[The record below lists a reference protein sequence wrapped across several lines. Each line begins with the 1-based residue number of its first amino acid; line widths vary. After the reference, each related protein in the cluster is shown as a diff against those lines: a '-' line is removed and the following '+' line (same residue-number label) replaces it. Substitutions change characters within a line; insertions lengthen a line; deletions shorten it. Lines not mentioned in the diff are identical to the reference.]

1 MLTRRDFLKASTAA
15 GIIGLTKPIEVL
27 ASLYQDS
34 SGFFGVHPFIEANPD
49 AVFIMRT
56 DVDVKTNT
64 EALCQTGLDF
74 GRSVL
79 VPMSEKDGGVPL
91 THKVAIKPNI
101 TCSYTD
107 NGSYD
112 IEYRMG
118 IITDPY
124 FVEGVIEGM
133 KELGLSS
140 GQIYMREANCPDDF
154 EAMGYTAMAERTDT
168 DLLGGVSY
176 TQTNDVTWVYT
187 PEGMV
192 FRKIPYIWPIN
203 SPDSWLLNIAKLKA
217 HGMGLTLTAKNHQGS
232 VALDYCKFC
241 KGMSGLLSLT
251 EKNPNAKAE
260 ITANYEM
267 NKAAGIPRW
276 DKPGTSGDQNGIGME
291 VWAQRT
297 LDNHSVT
304 NTGLFVIEG
313 VYGRDGNGFLLGPNP
328 ESETGDD
335 GEGEAWDYMTNIIV
349 FGKNSFHVDNIG
361 HWLGG
366 HEPGNMGYLHL
377 AMQRGMNSFLNPE
390 NIPVYEWK
398 NGEAIRTPLKEFE
411 RTPLKTY
418 YLQRNYDGQTEPRYH
433 LVNEP
438 FDYPAPTKVDS
449 PDKPEA
455 LVLGQNHPNP
465 FNPFTSIEYNL
476 PSGGSVRLEIYNTA
490 GQLVDV
496 LANGY
501 RSAGTHMAVWNTGNH
516 PSGVYFYRLRYGGFS
531 EIKKM
536 TLLK

>member
-15 GIIGLTKPIEVL
+15 GTLALTKPIEVL
-27 ASLYQDS
+27 ASRYQDS

-64 EALCQTGLDF
+64 DAMRQTGLEF
-74 GRSVL
+74 GRNVL
-79 VPMSEKDGGVPL
+79 VPMSGEDGGVPL
-91 THKVAIKPNI
+91 THNVAIKPNI
-101 TCSYTD
+101 TCTYTSKKD
-107 NGSYD
+107 YSL
-112 IEYRMG
+112 EYRMG

-124 FVEGVIEGM
+124 FVKGVIEGLQ
-133 KELGLSS
+133 ELGIS
-140 GQIYMREANCPDDF
+140 GNQIYIREANCPQDF
-154 EAMGYTAMAERTDT
+154 GPMKYTRIAYETGT
-168 DLLGGVSY
+168 NLKGGVAS
-176 TQTNDVTWVYT
+176 TWKNDVHWIDV
-187 PEGMV
+187 PDGMA

-203 SPDSWLLNIAKLKA
+203 SPDSFLLNIAKFKA

-232 VALDYCKFC
+232 VAIGYCHFC
-241 KGMSGLLSLT
+241 RGMDGVLAL
-251 EKNPNAKAE
+251 EHRNPNAVKDITE
-260 ITANYEM
+260 IYERHL
-267 NKAAGIPRW
+267 ADGVPRW
-276 DKPGTSGDQNGIGME
+276 DKPGTSGAGSGMGME

-297 LDNHSVT
+297 MDNHSVT

-313 VYGRDGNGFLLGPNP
+313 VYGRDGNGFLAGPNP
-328 ESETGDD
+328 EGNEDNYN
-335 GEGEAWDYMTNIIV
+335 GESWDYMTNIVV

-366 HEPGNMGYLHL
+366 HEPGNMGYLHS
-377 AMQRGMNSFLNPE
+377 AIDRGLSTLLNPRT
-390 NIPVYEWK
+390 IPVYEWK
-398 NGEAIRTPLKEFE
+398 NGDAVLTPLDDFE

-418 YLQRNYDGQTEPRYH
+418 YLQRNYDGQTEPTYH

-438 FDYPAPTKVDS
+438 YDYPNTTNVKS
-449 PDKPEA
+449 PEKPET

-465 FNPFTSIEYNL
+465 FNPLTSIKYNL
-476 PSGGSVRLEIYNTA
+476 PSEGNVRLEIYNTA

-501 RSAGTHMAVWNTGNH
+501 RSAGSHMAVWNTGNH
-516 PSGVYFYRLRYGGFS
+516 PSGVYIYRLRYSGFS
-531 EIKKM
+531 EVKKM

>member
-1 MLTRRDFLKASTAA
+1 MLSRRDFLKASTAA
-15 GIIGLTKPIEVL
+15 GTIGLTKPIEVL
-27 ASLYQDS
+27 ASRYQVS
-34 SGFFGVHPFIEANPD
+34 TGFFGVHPFIEANPD

-56 DVDVKTNT
+56 DVDVKTNS
-64 EALCQTGLDF
+64 EAMRQTGLDF

-79 VPMSEKDGGVPL
+79 MPMNEEDGGVPL
-91 THKVAIKPNI
+91 THNVAIKPNI
-101 TCSYTD
+101 TCSSTSNNNY
-107 NGSYD
+107 SL
-112 IEYRMG
+112 EYGMG
-118 IITDPY
+118 IVTDPY
-124 FVEGVIEGM
+124 FVKGVIEGLQ
-133 KELGLSS
+133 ELGIS
-140 GQIYMREANCPDDF
+140 GEQIYMREANCPGDF
-154 EAMGYTAMAERTDT
+154 TARKYTRIAMETGTS
-168 DLLGGVSY
+168 LKGGVQSY
-176 TQTNDVTWVYT
+176 QTNDVYWVDV
-187 PEGMV
+187 PDGMA

-203 SPDSWLLNIAKLKA
+203 SPDTWLLNIAKFKA

-232 VALDYCKFC
+232 IALGYCGFC
-241 KGMSGLLSLT
+241 GAMSGLLKL
-251 EKNPNAKAE
+251 EHKNPNCQTD
-260 ITANYEM
+260 ITANFEM
-267 NKAAGIPRW
+267 NKAAGVPRW
-276 DKPGTSGDQNGIGME
+276 DKPGTSFDSGIGME

-297 LDNHSVT
+297 MDNHSVT

-328 ESETGDD
+328 EGNEDNY
-335 GEGEAWDYMTNIIV
+335 EGESWDYMTNIVV

-377 AMQRGMNSFLNPE
+377 AMQRGLSSILNPAD
-390 NIPVYEWK
+390 IPVYEWK
-398 NGEAIRTPLKEFE
+398 NDEATRTQLNEFKRKE
-411 RTPLKTY
+411 LKTY
-418 YLQRNYDGQTEPRYH
+418 YLQRNYDGQTEKKYH

-438 FDYPAPTKVDS
+438 FDYPAATSVDS

-476 PSGGSVRLEIYNTA
+476 PSDGSVRLEIYNTA

-501 RSAGTHMAVWNTGNH
+501 RNAGSHMAVWNTGNH
-516 PSGVYFYRLRYGGFS
+516 PSGVYFYRLRHGGFS
-531 EIKKM
+531 EVKKM

>member
-15 GIIGLTKPIEVL
+15 GTLGLTKPIEVL
-27 ASLYQDS
+27 SSRYQDS

-49 AVFIMRT
+49 AVFIMKT

-64 EALCQTGLDF
+64 EAMRKTGLDF
-74 GRSVL
+74 GRSAL
-79 VPMSEKDGGVPL
+79 VPMSEADGGIPL
-91 THKVAIKPNI
+91 THNVAIKPNI
-101 TCSYTD
+101 TCTYTD
-107 NGSYD
+107 DEKYPY
-112 IEYRMG
+112 EYRMG
-118 IITDPY
+118 IITDPF
-124 FVEGVIEGM
+124 FVQGVIEGM
-133 KELGLSS
+133 KELGIS
-140 GQIYMREANCPDDF
+140 GNQIYMREANCPEDF
-154 EAMGYTAMAERTDT
+154 TAMKYTRMAYETGT
-168 DLLGGVSY
+168 DLKGGVDSD
-176 TQTNDVTWVYT
+176 QSNMVTWVDV
-187 PEGMV
+187 PDGMA

-203 SPDSWLLNIAKLKA
+203 SPNTWLLNIAKFKA

-232 VALDYCKFC
+232 IARGYCGFC
-241 KGMSGLLSLT
+241 GDMRGLLKL
-251 EKNPNAKAE
+251 EHKNPNCEAE
-260 ITANYEM
+260 ITANFEM
-267 NKAAGIPRW
+267 NKAAGVPRW
-276 DKPGTSGDQNGIGME
+276 DKPGIDLNAGIGME

-328 ESETGDD
+328 QETTDAD
-335 GEGEAWDYMTNIIV
+335 GEAEAWDYMTNIVV
-349 FGKNSFHVDNIG
+349 FGKNSFYVDNIG

-377 AMQRGMNSFLNPE
+377 AMQRGMSSMLNPAD
-390 NIPVYEWK
+390 IPVYEWK
-398 NGEAIRTPLKEFE
+398 NGEAVLTPLKNFE

-418 YLQRNYDGQTEPRYH
+418 YMRRDWGGQTEPRYH

-438 FDYPAPTKVDS
+438 FDYPAPTNVDF

-465 FNPFTSIEYNL
+465 FNPYTSIEYNI
-476 PSGGSVRLEIYNTA
+476 PSGGSVTLEIYNTA

-496 LANGY
+496 LASGY
-501 RSAGTHMAVWNTGNH
+501 RSPGTHMAVWNTSSH

-531 EIKKM
+531 EVKKM

>member
-1 MLTRRDFLKASTAA
+1 LLTRRDFLKASTAA
-15 GIIGLTKPIEVL
+15 TTIGLTKPIEVL
-27 ASLYQDS
+27 ASRYQNS

-56 DVDVKTNT
+56 NVDVKTNA
-64 EALCQTGLDF
+64 EALRQTGLDF
-74 GRSVL
+74 GRSAI
-79 VPMSEKDGGVPL
+79 VPMSEEDGGVPL

-101 TCSYTD
+101 TCTYTD
-107 NGSYD
+107 NGDYD

-124 FVEGVIEGM
+124 FVEGVIDGM
-133 KELGLSS
+133 KELGIS
-140 GQIYMREANCPDDF
+140 GDQIYMREANCPGDF
-154 EAMGYTAMAERTDT
+154 EAMGYTAMAERTGT
-168 DLLGGVSY
+168 DLLGGVSSSDSASLL
-176 TQTNDVTWVYT
+176 NWVDT
-187 PEGMV
+187 PEGMA

-217 HGMGLTLTAKNHQGS
+217 HSMGLTLTAKNHQGS
-232 VALDYCKFC
+232 VALGYCHFC
-241 KGMSGLLSLT
+241 GGMSGVLGLT
-251 EKNPNAKAE
+251 QKNPNAKTD
-260 ITANYEM
+260 ITESYEM

-276 DKPGTSGDQNGIGME
+276 DKPGTVNDQNGIGME

-297 LDNHSVT
+297 MDNHTVT

-313 VYGRDGNGFLLGPNP
+313 VYGRDGNGFLKGPNP
-328 ESETGDD
+328 EGNDD
-335 GEGEAWDYMTNIIV
+335 NYNGESWDYMTNIII
-349 FGKNSFHVDNIG
+349 FGKNTFHVDNIG
-361 HWLGG
+361 HWLAG
-366 HEPGNMGYLHL
+366 HEPGNMGYLHI
-377 AMQRGMNSFLNPE
+377 ASQRGFTSILNPE

-398 NGEAIRTPLKEFE
+398 NGEAT

-418 YLQRNYDGQTEPRYH
+418 YLHRNYDGQTETKYH

-438 FDYPAPTKVDS
+438 FDYPPSTKVEY
-449 PDKPEA
+449 PGKPEA

-465 FNPFTSIEYNL
+465 FNPLTSIEYNL
-476 PSGGSVRLEIYNTA
+476 PTGGSVRLEIYNTA

-501 RSAGTHMAVWNTGNH
+501 RSAGSHMAAWNTGNH
-516 PSGVYFYRLRYGGFS
+516 PSGVYFYRLRHGGFM
-531 EIKKM
+531 EVKKM